1 MRQKII
7 AGNWKMNL
15 DLDQGKE
22 LLIKII
28 DSDLNSNCVTIV
40 APPYIH
46 LNSFYRLSNALQPTL
61 IKSSIQGG
69 ASIIGIA
76 SMTSFFGL
84 PIVPGYGAGKGGLVQ
99 LIKTLSMKW
108 ANEKIRVNWR
118 SRLHSSSTP

>member
-46 LNSFYRLSNALQPTL
+46 LNSFKRLLSHTKIALAAQNCHQQDSGAYTVEISVCQPL
-61 IKSSIQGG
+61 NGG
-69 ASIIGIA
+69 AYENR
-76 SMTSFFGL
+76 TRL
-84 PIVPGYGAGKGGLVQ
+84 TNVQ
-99 LIKTLSMKW
+99 HL
-108 ANEKIRVNWR
+108 RPPR
-118 SRLHSSSTP
+118 